1 MDSFISIDF
10 GTAAV
15 AFESPAVG
23 VASEA
28 ATAAPV
34 LSRGTQAPSEA
45 AVEAFQTAMAK
56 PIADNAAVE
65 VAFDSAVKAFNAAV
79 AAVEKTVT
87 PVVADVDSAVR
98 DVQVAVDSVGRDD
111 LIPPQQTVVP
121 PPAYMTSRRVEV
133 NAPYQAVDLV
143 GRDDLIPPQQT
154 VVPPSADMSSRRVEA
169 NAPYQ
174 AVVVPQAPV
183 AVDSVVP
190 QAPVAVDSVVPQAPV
205 AVDSVGRDDLI
216 PPQQTAVPPPVDTT
230 SLRVE
235 VNAPAQ
241 TVVVTQAPVAVDPV
255 VPQAPL
261 AIDQV
266 VPQTPVAVDSVVPQ
280 APVAVY
286 SVGRDDLIPPQQ
298 TAIPPPT
305 DMTSRRVEDNAP
317 TQAVVVPQT
326 TVGVDTVVPQTPV
339 AVDTVAPQ
347 TPVAVDS
354 VGRNNLIPPQQAVVP
369 PSVDTTSRR
378 VEVNAPYQT
387 VALVGRDDLIPPQ
400 QTAVPPPAD
409 MTSRRVE
416 VNAPYQAVVAPQA
429 PVAVDQV
436 VPQASVAVDPVV
448 PQAPVAVD
456 SVVPQPPVAVDSV
469 ERDDLIPPQ
478 QAAVPPPADMTS
490 RRVADNGPVQA
501 VAVSDVDEVSE
512 ARAENIIAAGVVPQQ
527 QIAAAVDSHVA
538 DPAGVQAVDAVSA
551 RTVEVAERVSKAMT
565 ASEVLIQAAE
575 AVADTILVSPG
586 LLRGEGEIRVQLRP
600 DVLDGTEIRIGV
612 AGRQLDVSF
621 MPSNADMSALIEQC
635 RPQLEQ
641 HLAAR
646 IHRFS
651 VSVSVAKKSRS
662 GDD

>member
-34 LSRGTQAPSEA
+34 LSRGTQAPSEV

-87 PVVADVDSAVR
+87 PVVADVDSAGR
-98 DVQVAVDSVGRDD
+98 DVQVAVDSVGRDA
-111 LIPPQQTVVP
+111 LIPPQQTV
-121 PPAYMTSRRVEV
+121 
-133 NAPYQAVDLV
+133 
-143 GRDDLIPPQQT
+143 
-154 VVPPSADMSSRRVEA
+154 
-169 NAPYQ
+169 
-174 AVVVPQAPV
+174 
-183 AVDSVVP
+183 
-190 QAPVAVDSVVPQAPV
+190 
-205 AVDSVGRDDLI
+205 
-216 PPQQTAVPPPVDTT
+216 
-230 SLRVE
+230 
-235 VNAPAQ
+235 
-241 TVVVTQAPVAVDPV
+241 
-255 VPQAPL
+255 
-261 AIDQV
+261 
-266 VPQTPVAVDSVVPQ
+266 
-280 APVAVY
+280 
-286 SVGRDDLIPPQQ
+286 
-298 TAIPPPT
+298 
-305 DMTSRRVEDNAP
+305 
-317 TQAVVVPQT
+317 
-326 TVGVDTVVPQTPV
+326 
-339 AVDTVAPQ
+339 
-347 TPVAVDS
+347 
-354 VGRNNLIPPQQAVVP
+354 
-369 PSVDTTSRR
+369 
-378 VEVNAPYQT
+378 
-387 VALVGRDDLIPPQ
+387 
-400 QTAVPPPAD
+400 VPPPAD

-436 VPQASVAVDPVV
+436 A

-469 ERDDLIPPQ
+469 GRDDLIPPQ
-478 QAAVPPPADMTS
+478 QAAVPPQADMSS
-490 RRVADNGPVQA
+490 RRVADNAPVQA
-501 VAVSDVDEVSE
+501 VAVSDVDDVPE

-575 AVADTILVSPG
+575 AVADTIFVSPG